1 MEVQSRLVGITI
13 GSRTN
18 RWREA
23 LEQQAG
29 KVFETPQEDKR
40 ELKQL
45 KAQNE
50 RLLHKVGQLT
60 IDCDF
65 FCTSL
70 RRCRYQSEIADLE
83 RHRPAGMSRHRYCLM
98 MHLTRSNLYYKK
110 KVESE
115 QNLRLMQ
122 EIDRYKSRPHLYIK
136 SRRGRLRTRTFHG
149 APDNGQARYDRPPE
163 NDRLHSEYQASKPFD
178 G

>member
-1 MEVQSRLVGITI
+1 MGRHRKFDASFKAKVAIAALQEKESLNSLATKYGLSPTVIQQ
-13 GSRTN
+13 
-18 RWREA
+18 WREA

-65 FCTSL
+65 FAQAC
-70 RRCRYQSEIADLE
+70 ED
-83 RHRPAGMSRHRYCLM
+83 AGL
-98 MHLTRSNLYYKK
+98 
-110 KVESE
+110 KV
-115 QNLRLMQ
+115 R
-122 EIDRYKSRPHLYIK
+122 
-136 SRRGRLRTRTFHG
+136 
-149 APDNGQARYDRPPE
+149 
-163 NDRLHSEYQASKPFD
+163 
-178 G
+178 

>member
-1 MEVQSRLVGITI
+1 MNFSSNKYVQIWGKYDSIILPKIQTTLKKRKKSSTFASKIFKIMGRHRKFDASFKAKVAIAALQEKESLNSLATKYGLSPTVIQQ
-13 GSRTN
+13 
-18 RWREA
+18 WREA

-65 FCTSL
+65 FAQACEDVGL
-70 RRCRYQSEIADLE
+70 
-83 RHRPAGMSRHRYCLM
+83 
-98 MHLTRSNLYYKK
+98 
-110 KVESE
+110 KV
-115 QNLRLMQ
+115 R
-122 EIDRYKSRPHLYIK
+122 
-136 SRRGRLRTRTFHG
+136 
-149 APDNGQARYDRPPE
+149 
-163 NDRLHSEYQASKPFD
+163 
-178 G
+178 

>member
-1 MEVQSRLVGITI
+1 MEVLSRLVGITI

-29 KVFETPQEDKR
+29 KVFETPQEDKC

-70 RRCRYQSEIADLE
+70 RGCRSQSEIADLE
-83 RHRPAGMSRHRYCLM
+83 QHRPAGMSRHRYCHM

-110 KVESE
+110 KGESE
-115 QNLRLMQ
+115 QNRRLMQ
-122 EIDRYKSRPHLYIK
+122 EIDKYFTEHPTTGRQGMTDHLKMI
-136 SRRGRLRTRTFHG
+136 G
-149 APDNGQARYDRPPE
+149 
-163 NDRLHSEYQASKPFD
+163 
-178 G
+178 

>member
-1 MEVQSRLVGITI
+1 MEVLTRLVGIII

-23 LEQQAG
+23 LEQQAS

-50 RLLHKVGQLT
+50 RLLHKVGRLT

-65 FCTSL
+65 L
-70 RRCRYQSEIADLE
+70 
-83 RHRPAGMSRHRYCLM
+83 HKPARMP
-98 MHLTRSNLYYKK
+98 
-110 KVESE
+110 V
-115 QNLRLMQ
+115 
-122 EIDRYKSRPHLYIK
+122 
-136 SRRGRLRTRTFHG
+136 
-149 APDNGQARYDRPPE
+149 
-163 NDRLHSEYQASKPFD
+163 SK
-178 G
+178 

>member
-1 MEVQSRLVGITI
+1 MPHLRQKWQSLPFKKRVIKFLSDVRVRRRPRLLLMEVQSRLVGISI

-65 FCTSL
+65 LAQAC
-70 RRCRYQSEIADLE
+70 ED
-83 RHRPAGMSRHRYCLM
+83 AGL
-98 MHLTRSNLYYKK
+98 
-110 KVESE
+110 KV
-115 QNLRLMQ
+115 
-122 EIDRYKSRPHLYIK
+122 K
-136 SRRGRLRTRTFHG
+136 
-149 APDNGQARYDRPPE
+149 
-163 NDRLHSEYQASKPFD
+163 
-178 G
+178 

>member
-1 MEVQSRLVGITI
+1 MEVLSRLVGITI

-23 LEQQAG
+23 LEQQAY

-70 RRCRYQSEIADLE
+70 RGCRSQSEIADLE
-83 RHRPAGMSRHRYCLM
+83 QHRPAGMCRHRYCHM

-110 KVESE
+110 KGESE

-122 EIDRYKSRPHLYIK
+122 EIDRYNRDRTSTSKAGEDTCVPGHFTEHPTTGRQGMTEHLKMI
-136 SRRGRLRTRTFHG
+136 G
-149 APDNGQARYDRPPE
+149 
-163 NDRLHSEYQASKPFD
+163 
-178 G
+178 